1 MPDTPVSTIHVHVM
15 DTFSTS
21 LASNPSTGYQWMLS
35 NPPDPRFLSLLETT
49 YLPPSAPTARVG
61 HSGIQIW
68 KFQALKQGLTTL
80 SLKYCRPWDESD
92 CAQFHFYLIAIR

>member
-61 HSGIQIW
+61 HSGRQIW

-80 SLKYCRPWDESD
+80 SFKYCRPWDESD